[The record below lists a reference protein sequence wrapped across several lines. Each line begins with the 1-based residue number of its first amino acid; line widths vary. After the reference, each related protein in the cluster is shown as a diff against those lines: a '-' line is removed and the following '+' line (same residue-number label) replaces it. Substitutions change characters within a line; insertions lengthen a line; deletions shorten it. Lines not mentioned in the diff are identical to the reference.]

1 MYMIRSMKERE
12 RENREKMKKMG
23 VREFST
29 NVNNDTYT
37 QTQIA

>member
-1 MYMIRSMKERE
+1 MRE
-12 RENREKMKKMG
+12 REKQKEEKGKEMG